1 MATFFEMK
9 GELLNLSSFDM
20 ISKEENHLPGEQK
33 RYCIVFFKIST
44 LPNHSGLVEVYRI
57 NYKNKTT
64 RTRWYN
70 KLVRRAY
77 KNYTL

>member
-20 ISKEENHLPGEQK
+20 ISKEGNNLPFEQK
-33 RYCIVFFKIST
+33 RYCIVFFKISN
-44 LPNHSGLVEVYRI
+44 LPNHSGLTEVYRI
-57 NYKNKTT
+57 NYKNQAT

-70 KLVRRAY
+70 KIVKKAY
-77 KNYTL
+77 KL